1 MGAHPRIEQ
10 SLEMSIL
17 RRVDDRFRK
26 EHPYPDD
33 GEHVYSRIL
42 AELSYSEREEW
53 KRQAREVER
62 MVPEYGSY
70 DAALEAFERMHPD
83 AP

>member
-10 SLEMSIL
+10 GLEMSIL

-53 KRQAREVER
+53 KRQALEVEA
-62 MVPEYGSY
+62 MQSAYGSY
-70 DAALEAFERMHPD
+70 EAALSAYEEAHPD
-83 AP
+83 AM